1 MIKSLFGFGGHA
13 REVKAQIGKDLVFF
27 VDDKYKSELAL
38 PFSQFDPEKYEIM
51 IAIGNSLD
59 REKTAKRF
67 PENTNFFSFTHS
79 SSLIMDQDVKI
90 GSGSFIGANCILTIN
105 IILGDHALLNR
116 GNQIGHDCR
125 IGDFFSMMPGS
136 IVGGNVRIGN
146 RVYMGS
152 CSNIRE
158 GINICDD
165 VVIGMNAAVVRDI
178 TEPGTYVGVPAKK
191 IIYNL

>member
-1 MIKSLFGFGGHA
+1 MGI
-13 REVKAQIGKDLVFF
+13 
-27 VDDKYKSELAL
+27 
-38 PFSQFDPEKYEIM
+38 
-51 IAIGNSLD
+51 
-59 REKTAKRF
+59 
-67 PENTNFFSFTHS
+67 
-79 SSLIMDQDVKI
+79 
-90 GSGSFIGANCILTIN
+90 GSFIGANCILTTN

-136 IVGGNVRIGN
+136 IVGGNVQIGN

-158 GINICDD
+158 GIRICDD

-191 IIYNL
+191 INIDNIISLNI